1 MPASDSTPQLPDPAS
16 VILLEPG
23 YTAVPWEGQ
32 IVAMTVGRDHDG
44 TAFVPAIVD
53 GQAVP
58 LPVFDAPVWRDAAD
72 ARLAEH
78 RRAIAAMD
86 PVSPVVPAVQA
97 PPMAAATL
105 AQSAADPGLPL
116 AVRQYVLYGSVAALA
131 AGEAVWM
138 VGAAVAAVAPH
149 ADELGDLLKWAAVLV
164 GAVVLGVA
172 GLLGKFRSLGGS
184 TGAAASATGDGAT
197 ASGTVL
203 ALVHRTHQTQID
215 KQSAGWRGTVTNNN
229 G

>member
-1 MPASDSTPQLPDPAS
+1 MPTPDSTPQLPDPSS

-32 IVAMTVGRDHDG
+32 IVAMAVGPDHDLP
-44 TAFVPAIVD
+44 AFVPALID

-58 LPVFDAPVWRDAAD
+58 VPVFDATAYLDAAEV
-72 ARLAEH
+72 RLAEH

-86 PVSPVVPAVQA
+86 PMPPTRPVPTAAPALPV
-97 PPMAAATL
+97 
-105 AQSAADPGLPL
+105 ADPGLPL

-131 AGEAVWM
+131 AGGAVWM

-164 GAVVLGVA
+164 AAVVLGVT
-172 GLLGKFRSLGGS
+172 GLLGKLRTLGGS

-203 ALVHRTHQTQID
+203 ALVHRTHQTHIG
-215 KQSAGWRGTVTNNN
+215 KQSAGWRGTVTNHN